1 MSASKNTFEDLWV
14 RTSSLYQWVERN
26 GWSGY
31 DPYDVL
37 GDPRVSKIIFSSHK
51 LMQFLPARI
60 CNRVIRY
67 FPRIA
72 RTVYGIQPQV
82 NAKALGLLANAY
94 LNLFLATKE
103 EEFRNRAL
111 EALGWLMENPS
122 RGYHGF
128 CWGYPFDWQSRMFIP
143 KGTPSSV
150 ASYTIGEGFWTAY
163 RVLGE
168 QRYLDVCVGICEFF
182 LKDLNRT
189 TQDDQAICFSYT
201 PLDNFQVHNANLF
214 VAEFLI
220 RVGMETGNLDYVDTG
235 TRAAYFSLQQQ
246 HANGAFD
253 YFAQAQ
259 NDQPPNRNDHYH
271 VGFEIRCLFNIWE
284 HTGNKAYFDSAK
296 RYFDYYTE
304 NLIER
309 NGNYLVPKLY
319 PHSTYPIDVHACS
332 EAIILNTVLSETF
345 PEAEKNLAG
354 LYPWIVKHMQSQ
366 DGSFCYRI
374 YNFWGLN
381 YTERFPYLRWGQAWM
396 LYGLSLL
403 LAKMVLTK
411 KGI

>member
-1 MSASKNTFEDLWV
+1 MSASKNTFDDLWV

-67 FPRIA
+67 FPRTA

-103 EEFRNRAL
+103 EKFRNRAL

-128 CWGYPFDWQSRMFIP
+128 CWGYPFDWQSRIFIP

-220 RVGMETGNLDYVDTG
+220 RVGKETGNLDYVDSG
-235 TRAAYFSLQQQ
+235 NESR
-246 HANGAFD
+246 
-253 YFAQAQ
+253 
-259 NDQPPNRNDHYH
+259 
-271 VGFEIRCLFNIWE
+271 LFFLTATTCEWSFRLFCP
-284 HTGNKAYFDSAK
+284 GP
-296 RYFDYYTE
+296 
-304 NLIER
+304 ER
-309 NGNYLVPKLY
+309 
-319 PHSTYPIDVHACS
+319 STAEP
-332 EAIILNTVLSETF
+332 ERPLS
-345 PEAEKNLAG
+345 
-354 LYPWIVKHMQSQ
+354 
-366 DGSFCYRI
+366 R
-374 YNFWGLN
+374 
-381 YTERFPYLRWGQAWM
+381 RLRDTM
-396 LYGLSLL
+396 PL
-403 LAKMVLTK
+403 
-411 KGI
+411 